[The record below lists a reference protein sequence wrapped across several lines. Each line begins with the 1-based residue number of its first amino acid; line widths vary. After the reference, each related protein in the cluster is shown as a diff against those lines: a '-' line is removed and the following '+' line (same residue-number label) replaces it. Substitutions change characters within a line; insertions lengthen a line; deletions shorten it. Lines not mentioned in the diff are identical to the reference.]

1 MRINFKMTLS
11 KFLFLIPLIYII
23 ICIFIYFYQRNL
35 LYHPG
40 ENNYLDEGPLNHKI
54 EKIYINSESSLVGWH
69 FQKNQNYKTILFFH
83 GNAGKLDNRIYKLNE
98 FSKMSVNYLIFAY
111 RGFSGND
118 GNPSEIGLY
127 DDALAAKKWLNSKK
141 IEDKNIVLYGES
153 LGTAIALN
161 LAKDYSF
168 SGVILESPFTSM
180 ETLAKS
186 YYPYLPVKYLLKDKY
201 NSISKLNNNS
211 APILVMHGMRDKIVP
226 FKMGKEIFTKFNGEK
241 SSFFVENDD
250 HMMDFN
256 KNLINSI
263 ELFITDL
270 N

>member
-98 FSKMSVNYLIFAY
+98 FSKMNVNYLIFAY

-141 IEDKNIVLYGES
+141 IEDKNIILYGES

-168 SGVILESPFTSM
+168 SGVI
-180 ETLAKS
+180 
-186 YYPYLPVKYLLKDKY
+186 
-201 NSISKLNNNS
+201 
-211 APILVMHGMRDKIVP
+211 
-226 FKMGKEIFTKFNGEK
+226 
-241 SSFFVENDD
+241 
-250 HMMDFN
+250 
-256 KNLINSI
+256 
-263 ELFITDL
+263 
-270 N
+270 